1 MKDKLSTCST
11 GFPAVSAETVGE
23 LLELSGVKPTAQR
36 LAIARVLA
44 GACCHWSAEQ
54 VGDAVGTEVS
64 RATVYNTLNL
74 FVEKGLLREVVV
86 SQEKVFYDTNTALH
100 HHFYGVD
107 DGHLMDIPLEQL
119 PIAALPPLPAGA
131 VLDTVD
137 VVVRVRRT

>member
-1 MKDKLSTCST
+1 MS
-11 GFPAVSAETVGE
+11 GFPSVTADGVDR
-23 LLELSGVKPTAQR
+23 LLESCDVKPTAQR

-44 GACCHWSAEQ
+44 GACCHWSADQ
-54 VGDAVGTEVS
+54 VGDAVGAEVS

-107 DGHLMDIPLEQL
+107 DGRLVDIPLEQL
-119 PIAALPPLPAGA
+119 PIAALPSLPEGA

-137 VVVRVRRT
+137 VVVRVRKG